1 MNGVRR
7 FSAGWDIDCGLAAA
21 LYARLVL
28 HKWSWADT
36 LMVHVS
42 VLGRRLD
49 LALAD
54 KAAV

>member
-1 MNGVRR
+1 M
-7 FSAGWDIDCGLAAA
+7 DIDCGLAAA

-42 VLGRRLD
+42 
-49 LALAD
+49 AA
-54 KAAV
+54 KA